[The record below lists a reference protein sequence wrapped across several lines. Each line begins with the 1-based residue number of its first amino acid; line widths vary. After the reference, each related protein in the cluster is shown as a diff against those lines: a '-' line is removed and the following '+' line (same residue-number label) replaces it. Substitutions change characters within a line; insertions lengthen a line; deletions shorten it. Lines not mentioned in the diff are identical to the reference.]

1 VTKPLLN
8 WSDGTCERANA
19 RKILVLKP
27 QGKKSIDISVEGA
40 AVVWIVDICVEG
52 VDASQ
57 ESLHSF
63 LKEIN

>member
-8 WSDGTCERANA
+8 WSYGTCEIANA

-27 QGKKSIDISVEGA
+27 QGKKSIYITVEGA
-40 AVVWIVDICVEG
+40 AVVWIVDICVER

-57 ESLHSF
+57 ERLHSF